1 MKRRSLV
8 SNMERSIIGSS
19 NDAFDDHKLLGA
31 DHSQTLEAQ
40 TPSLDVD
47 SSNEMPPNRKG
58 VHFEQ
63 HVYIGKYIA

>member
-8 SNMERSIIGSS
+8 SNMEGRIIGSS

-47 SSNEMPPNRKG
+47 SSNEMPPYRRG